1 MVVVRMSCRRSC
13 RPVAPEP
20 AFGDRVHVVDEVGQV
35 VDEPRVATVGRLQQA
50 DGDRVVRAHASR
62 AVLRDLDGLELTE
75 HLALCDDDL
84 TARNTAEQPDRV
96 VPRARSGARVEGG
109 RLRAELPP
117 RWWNVVRLGP

>member
-1 MVVVRMSCRRSC
+1 M
-13 RPVAPEP
+13 
-20 AFGDRVHVVDEVGQV
+20 

-96 VPRARSGARVEGG
+96 VHARARVPEWKGG

-117 RWWNVVRLGP
+117 RSWNVVRLGP